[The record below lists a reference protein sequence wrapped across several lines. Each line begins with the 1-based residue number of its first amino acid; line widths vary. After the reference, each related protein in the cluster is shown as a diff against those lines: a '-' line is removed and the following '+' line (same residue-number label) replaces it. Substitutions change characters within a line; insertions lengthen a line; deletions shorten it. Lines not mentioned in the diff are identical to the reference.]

1 MEAVFYEACR
11 LLDVPAQNMRL
22 LSNEAK
28 EIDLHS
34 PALNGRSTLTQP
46 LLIAACAGHRAA
58 SSGVRSAA
66 PSPPHPEPPSDRQ
79 ARAEDSR

>member
-1 MEAVFYEACR
+1 
-11 LLDVPAQNMRL
+11 MRL

-34 PALNGRSTLTQP
+34 PALNGRNTFTQQ
-46 LLIAACAGHRAA
+46 LLIAACAGHGAA
-58 SSGVRSAA
+58 SNGARSAV

-79 ARAEDSR
+79 ARAEDVPTQSPSSSDSRGGGNT